1 MTVLNNRRVLLL
13 ILRRRLLFR
22 KKKEKKR
29 RFLVGKIFT
38 ERKQKGEFYT
48 LVEDLKLFDI
58 EYFFKQFRMTPRKL
72 EELLGWVAP
81 RILKSN
87 VKREAISPEERLCVT
102 LRYVVTGDAHVT
114 IRISPTSIRRIIKE
128 TTKVIWNVL
137 LDKGFLKA
145 PNSAQKWKKIA

>member
-1 MTVLNNRRVLLL
+1 MTVLNKRRVLLL

-58 EYFFKQFRMTPRKL
+58 
-72 EELLGWVAP
+72 
-81 RILKSN
+81 
-87 VKREAISPEERLCVT
+87 
-102 LRYVVTGDAHVT
+102 
-114 IRISPTSIRRIIKE
+114 
-128 TTKVIWNVL
+128 
-137 LDKGFLKA
+137 
-145 PNSAQKWKKIA
+145 

>member
-1 MTVLNNRRVLLL
+1 MTVLNKRRVLLL

-102 LRYVVTGDAHVT
+102 LRMLLRVTLMLPLGSARLVSVALLKKLP
-114 IRISPTSIRRIIKE
+114 RSYGMYSLIK
-128 TTKVIWNVL
+128 
-137 LDKGFLKA
+137 DF
-145 PNSAQKWKKIA
+145 

>member
-1 MTVLNNRRVLLL
+1 MTVLNKRRVLLL
-13 ILRRRLLFR
+13 FLRRRLLFR

-29 RFLVGKIFT
+29 FLVGKIFI

-102 LRYVVTGDAHVT
+102 LRYVVTGDAYIT
-114 IRISPTSIRRIIKE
+114 IRISPTSISRIIKE
-128 TTKVIWNVL
+128 TTKAIWNIL